1 MLTHIHGLW
10 TSKYSKPRIMCDNYW
25 LDWKQPL
32 LTDMLPPW
40 IQKALLELKRVNTC
54 LQKLII
60 VEKLLICHLWK
71 KNNVYKNCFTVFKWK
86 KMAGTMI
93 TKIQCTS

>member
-1 MLTHIHGLW
+1 
-10 TSKYSKPRIMCDNYW
+10 MCDNYW

-60 VEKLLICHLWK
+60 VEKLLICHL
-71 KNNVYKNCFTVFKWK
+71 
-86 KMAGTMI
+86 
-93 TKIQCTS
+93 

>member
-1 MLTHIHGLW
+1 
-10 TSKYSKPRIMCDNYW
+10 MCDNYW

-40 IQKALLELKRVNTC
+40 IQKALIELKRVNTS

-60 VEKLLICHLWK
+60 VEKLLICHL
-71 KNNVYKNCFTVFKWK
+71 
-86 KMAGTMI
+86 
-93 TKIQCTS
+93 